1 MYRHTGSLT
10 HLGVSRMPVL
20 LSQIFLWLSTSYTRK
35 RARINDATD
44 LLTFDVSWCFII
56 ASPGE
61 ERAKKWALC
70 PFERQKTPAVSRCGR
85 YLRRWT
91 NGRFLHPGAPATFV
105 DKVDWIMLGVRSL
118 ACTCLFLPKTFLF
131 SSFGIPRVSRN
142 AKHSLLQALCE
153 YNSFLVFKVL
163 LFACLFF
170 TKSAREHLNDER
182 ASNEP
187 CFCSNCSAI
196 ILD

>member
-1 MYRHTGSLT
+1 
-10 HLGVSRMPVL
+10 MPVV

-35 RARINDATD
+35 RVRINDATD

-85 YLRRWT
+85 SLRRWT

-118 ACTCLFLPKTFLF
+118 ACTCLFMPKLF
-131 SSFGIPRVSRN
+131 SFLR
-142 AKHSLLQALCE
+142 
-153 YNSFLVFKVL
+153 LVFRAWVKMQNIHFYKRFVNTIVSWYL
-163 LFACLFF
+163 KSFFSFACF
-170 TKSAREHLNDER
+170 SPR
-182 ASNEP
+182 ALAN
-187 CFCSNCSAI
+187 I
-196 ILD
+196 